1 MARGPDGRG
10 SLRPR
15 PDGASKDTYRMSQ
28 TTHPSPLSGHGT
40 LRRFLVRLHFY
51 IGLFVGPFLFVAA
64 LTGLLY
70 VLTPQIEA
78 RLYASVLTTTRT
90 GPARSLADQAAAA
103 RAHLND
109 SLAISAV
116 RPAPGAGLTTRV
128 LFSDPSLGDSENR
141 TVFVD
146 PVTLAV
152 TGDLTTYGTSG
163 ILPFRLLLDGLH
175 RNLLLGDWGR
185 YYSEL
190 AASWLWVAVA
200 GGVFLWATGPGRRR
214 ALADMPPAQRRRWL
228 HATIGVTVSGVLV
241 FISVT
246 GLTWSQAG
254 GARIDAMRGA
264 LGWETPSVSTALDT
278 GTPSRQSAHHDHAGM
293 AGPAVA
299 AAVREDRAPD
309 LDAVAQAARVA
320 GLESPYLEI
329 RLPKP
334 GQAWVA
340 REYDRRWPTQV
351 DTVTLHPDT
360 LAVTSRADFADFSL
374 IPKLVRWGIDAHM
387 GILFG
392 WPNQVLMAIV
402 ATGLLATIAYGYRM
416 WWTRRPAAG
425 APPLAAIW
433 RDFGIGGRTGWAAA
447 ALVVGWA
454 LPVLGI
460 SLALFLAIDWL
471 RDVTRRRMRAA
482 AS

>member
-1 MARGPDGRG
+1 
-10 SLRPR
+10 
-15 PDGASKDTYRMSQ
+15 MSQ
-28 TTHPSPLSGHGT
+28 VNHLMRPSGRDT

-51 IGLFVGPFLFVAA
+51 IGVFVGPFIFVAA

-78 RLYASVLTTTRT
+78 RLYASVLTTQST
-90 GPARSLADQAAAA
+90 GPAHSLADQAAAA
-103 RAHLND
+103 RIHIGD

-116 RPAPGAGLTTRV
+116 RPATAPGKTTRIM
-128 LFSDPSLGDSENR
+128 FSDPDLGESENR

-146 PVTLAV
+146 PVTLAI

-163 ILPFRLLLDGLH
+163 ILPFRTLLDGLH
-175 RNLLLGDWGR
+175 RNMLLGSWGR

-200 GGVFLWATGPGRRR
+200 GGVFLWATGPARRR
-214 ALADMPPAQRRRWL
+214 TLTDMPPAQRRRWL
-228 HATIGVTVSGVLV
+228 HATIGVTISVVLV

-264 LGWETPSVSTALDT
+264 FGWVTPSVSAVLDANAAA
-278 GTPSRQSAHHDHAGM
+278 PEMAHHDHGSMTSTPAM
-293 AGPAVA
+293 AM
-299 AAVREDRAPD
+299 REDRAAE
-309 LDAVAQAARVA
+309 LDAVETAARAA
-320 GLESPYLEI
+320 GLDSPSLEI

-334 GQAWVA
+334 GQAWVV
-340 REYDRRWPTQV
+340 REYDRSWPTQV
-351 DTVTLHPDT
+351 DTVALHPDT
-360 LAVTSRADFADFSL
+360 LAVISRADFATFTL

-387 GILFG
+387 GVLFG
-392 WPNQVLMAIV
+392 LPNQLLMAVV
-402 ATGLLATIAYGYRM
+402 ATGLLVTIAYGYRM

-425 APPLAAIW
+425 APPLAAAW
-433 RDFGIGGRTGWAAA
+433 MALGLGGRIAWVGA
-447 ALVVGWA
+447 ALAFGWA
-454 LPVLGI
+454 LPVLGV

-471 RDVTRRRMRAA
+471 RHLTSRRIPAT